1 MGNNEVRDR
10 EKMRREIVGKFF
22 FDLAKTTFAVLVLG
36 NVAPILGLSKFSIL
50 NAYALILGCMLTCV
64 LAMIGDRILK
74 NDLK

>member
-22 FDLAKTTFAVLVLG
+22 FDLAKTIFAVLVLG

>member
-1 MGNNEVRDR
+1 MENNEVRDR